1 MQALDYTKEMVAFD
15 STSRVSNVDVSDYV
29 EHALRKLEF
38 DIERIEY
45 DDDNGV
51 RKANVVGKK
60 GSGKGGVAY
69 FGHTDVVPADDW
81 AFPDSGAFEPAE
93 NDGRLYG
100 RGSCDMKGSVAC
112 MLAAVEQLSG
122 RTLREPIYVTC
133 TADEEV
139 GYGGANQLVAR
150 SELYREIVA
159 DQSRGI
165 IGEPTRLKVVHAH
178 KGGIVMTAT
187 SHGRASHSSTREGLN
202 ANLAMI
208 PFLAEMK
215 EIHDETES
223 NPSWQNNEFDPPTVS
238 FNIGINDFTYAVNI
252 TPPKS
257 VSSVYFRPMPGTDSE
272 ALIQRVQQAAD
283 KFGIELIVRRYGEPM
298 YIESSSPFIQEMLQL
313 TDNESART
321 VSYGTDGGVFT
332 DMKKLVVFGPGDI
345 AQAHTVDEWIELE
358 QLEKGTSAYAKLIE
372 NWCC

>member
-51 RKANVVGKK
+51 RKANIVGKK

-81 AFPDSGAFEPAE
+81 EFPDSGAFEPTE
-93 NDGRLYG
+93 KDGRLYG

-122 RTLREPIYVTC
+122 RALREPIYVTC

-139 GYGGANQLVAR
+139 GYGGAIQLVSH
-150 SELYREIVA
+150 SELYREMVA

-165 IGEPTRLKVVHAH
+165 IGEPTRLNVVHAH

-187 SHGRASHSSTREGLN
+187 SYGRASHSSTREGLN

-223 NPSWQNNEFDPPTVS
+223 NPSWQDNEFDPPTVS

-257 VSSVYFRPMPGTDSE
+257 VSSVYFRPMPGTDSG
-272 ALIQRVQQAAD
+272 ALIRRVQQAAD
-283 KFGIELIVRRYGEPM
+283 KFGLELIVRRYGEPM
-298 YIESSSPFIQEMLQL
+298 YIESSSPFIQEVLQV
-313 TDNESART
+313 TNNKSART

-358 QLEKGTSAYAKLIE
+358 QLEKGTSIYAQLIE